1 MVRDNLDYF
10 ISYINTLEFTEN
22 KIVSSLSQIH
32 TLFEAIHP
40 FED

>member
-1 MVRDNLDYF
+1 MVKDNLDYF
-10 ISYINTLEFTEN
+10 INFINTLEFTED
-22 KIVSSLSQIH
+22 KIISSLSKIH